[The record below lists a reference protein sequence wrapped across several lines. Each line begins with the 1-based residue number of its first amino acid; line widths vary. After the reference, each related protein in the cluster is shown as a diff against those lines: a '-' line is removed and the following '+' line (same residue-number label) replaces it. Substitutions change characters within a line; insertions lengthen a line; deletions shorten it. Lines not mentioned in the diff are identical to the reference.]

1 MIIVKIPCQK
11 ISLKSLNK
19 VLCERKEF
27 GFVPLPDSPPVSSP
41 EYNELSGKFE
51 TPVKPKTKNPE
62 PKSNTGIFS
71 LKRKP
76 EEPALLQIAS
86 PMKKPRVEPM
96 KTPEAPK
103 PTPLPILEPLRMPN
117 MPPPPGQNKYLR
129 PISTF
134 VQRVPIEPPIPRHSK
149 AQSPPPVVP
158 PAKKSSHA
166 PLPPCPE
173 YETISPVAVF
183 SPDAD
188 ISSPNSNDKVKAKK
202 VVNYDDLLKN
212 QADPRLS
219 RSEEYPK
226 RKFRKIF
233 LRPSFS
239 FWCQA
244 RSSVAFNIRDKRWLN
259 YNSFHTITNL
269 SQVTSF
275 FKEDSIYN
283 SDFKNEIHQ
292 LKRLLNILVKGVKPR
307 NQFGASN
314 RILEHYKSILE
325 AIPRELDHLLNL
337 LRYINLKIKGN
348 YLNLKFSR
356 DVENEVDRYAGKF
369 VKSRLQTD
377 TWRFSFSGINAIT
390 KFLTHYVE
398 ICQTLEQLRGP
409 IGMRFS
415 PDLSCDIGRVII
427 F

>member
-1 MIIVKIPCQK
+1 MKIPCQK

-51 TPVKPKTKNPE
+51 TPVKPKTKNTE
-62 PKSNTGIFS
+62 PKSNVGIFS

-76 EEPALLQIAS
+76 EEPALPQIAS
-86 PMKKPRVEPM
+86 PMKKPRVEPI
-96 KTPEAPK
+96 KTAEAPR
-103 PTPLPILEPLRMPN
+103 PAPPPILEPLRMPN
-117 MPPPPGQNKYLR
+117 MLPPPGPNKYLR

-183 SPDAD
+183 SPDAET
-188 ISSPNSNDKVKAKK
+188 SSPNSNEKVKAKK
-202 VVNYDDLLKN
+202 VVNYNDLLKT
-212 QADPRLS
+212 QPDPRLS

-226 RKFRKIF
+226 RKFRKIY

-244 RSSVAFNIRDKRWLN
+244 RSSVALNIREKFW
-259 YNSFHTITNL
+259 YKQAFYTIPTL
-269 SQVTSF
+269 SGVTSS

-314 RILEHYKSILE
+314 RILEHYKSIVE
-325 AIPRELDHLLNL
+325 NIPRELDHLLNL
-337 LRYINLKIKGN
+337 LRYN
-348 YLNLKFSR
+348 
-356 DVENEVDRYAGKF
+356 
-369 VKSRLQTD
+369 
-377 TWRFSFSGINAIT
+377 
-390 KFLTHYVE
+390 
-398 ICQTLEQLRGP
+398 
-409 IGMRFS
+409 
-415 PDLSCDIGRVII
+415 
-427 F
+427 